1 MDMRTFLAKHPVFTR
16 VEIEKALGEDYSTDR
31 GTANARLAYHIR
43 AGHVVQ
49 LQRGLYAS
57 VPTGTEPSSFVP
69 DPWLVASKLA
79 DDAVIA
85 YRSAFQFHGRSH
97 AVSDDVVF
105 LSEAAVKPRQ
115 MHGRRFRRVPYPR
128 ALRDQEQVLFGVE
141 TLDRLGQ
148 DVRVASLERSLVDV
162 LDRPDLGGGWEE
174 IWRSA
179 ESVEYYDISQVV
191 EYALLL
197 RNATT
202 AAKVGFFLEQHQE
215 QLTVAAS
222 QLDRLREARSR
233 QPHYLERGRSGR
245 LVADWNLIV
254 PEEVLNRTWE
264 AER

>member
-1 MDMRTFLAKHPVFTR
+1 
-16 VEIEKALGEDYSTDR
+16 
-31 GTANARLAYHIR
+31 
-43 AGHVVQ
+43 
-49 LQRGLYAS
+49 
-57 VPTGTEPSSFVP
+57 
-69 DPWLVASKLA
+69 
-79 DDAVIA
+79 
-85 YRSAFQFHGRSH
+85 
-97 AVSDDVVF
+97 
-105 LSEAAVKPRQ
+105 
-115 MHGRRFRRVPYPR
+115 
-128 ALRDQEQVLFGVE
+128 LRDQEQVLFGVE

-215 QLTVAAS
+215 QLTVEAS
-222 QLDRLREARSR
+222 QLDRLREVRSR

-245 LVADWNLIV
+245 LVAAWNLIV